1 MTELVYLTLSHLN
14 RETRK
19 YFLNKAGYA
28 SLLDYELSTDNRL
41 FEICWNKHTSTFV
54 SDSSCF
60 VFPDQ
65 QQYFSRNIPFSSLSY
80 MVKKYIYSRFLSGT
94 SYQNFEEYY
103 LNTSDALP
111 SICVFIPYKSER
123 LSHFLPQDK
132 NFVIHLREN
141 SERVVSKVDSCLSI
155 TNVNERPL
163 SKFTFHLNKKTLNS
177 YVLCPPSG
185 DFAMNPDKYG
195 VKGWRLFENGSPI
208 FYRKSL
214 GGFTVSKKYY
224 RKLLELG
231 AFDNN

>member
-19 YFLNKAGYA
+19 YFLNKAGYT

-41 FEICWNKHTSTFV
+41 FEICWNNHTSTFV

-60 VFPDQ
+60 EFPDQ

-80 MVKKYIYSRFLSGT
+80 SVKKYIYSRFLSGT
-94 SYQNFEEYY
+94 SYQNFEEYF
-103 LNTSDALP
+103 LNTSDSLP
-111 SICVFIPYKSER
+111 SICVFIPYKSVR
-123 LSHFLPQDK
+123 LSKFLPEDK
-132 NFVIHLREN
+132 NFMIYLREN
-141 SERVVSKVDSCLSI
+141 SERVVSNLDSRL
-155 TNVNERPL
+155 L

-185 DFAMNPDKYG
+185 DFVMNPDRYG
-195 VKGWRLFENGSPI
+195 ENGWKLFEEGSPI
-208 FYRKSL
+208 FYRKLL
-214 GGFTVSKKYY
+214 GGFIVSKKYY

>member
-19 YFLNKAGYA
+19 YFLSKAGYT

-41 FEICWNKHTSTFV
+41 FEICWNNHTRTFV
-54 SDSSCF
+54 SDSSCLE
-60 VFPDQ
+60 FPDQ
-65 QQYFSRNIPFSSLSY
+65 LQYFSRNIPFSCLSY
-80 MVKKYIYSRFLSGT
+80 SVKKYIYSRFLSGT

-103 LNTSDALP
+103 LNTSESLP
-111 SICVFIPYKSER
+111 SICIFIPYKSAR
-123 LSHFLPQDK
+123 LSNCLPEDK

-141 SERVVSKVDSCLSI
+141 SERVVSNVDHSSI
-155 TNVNERPL
+155 QKVNERPL

-185 DFAMNPDKYG
+185 DFVKNPDNYG
-195 VKGWRLFENGSPI
+195 ANGWKLFEEGSPI
-208 FYRKSL
+208 FYRRLL

>member
-19 YFLNKAGYA
+19 YFLNKAGYT

-41 FEICWNKHTSTFV
+41 FEICWNNHTNTFV
-54 SDSSCF
+54 SDSDCF
-60 VFPDQ
+60 NFPDQ
-65 QQYFSRNIPFSSLSY
+65 QKYFSRNIPFASLSY
-80 MVKKYIYSRFLSGT
+80 SVKKYIYSRFLSGT

-103 LNTSDALP
+103 LNTSQSLP
-111 SICVFIPYKSER
+111 SICVFIPYKSAR
-123 LSHFLPQDK
+123 LSSCLPEDK

-141 SERVVSKVDSCLSI
+141 CERVVS
-155 TNVNERPL
+155 NVNPRSFDRPL

-185 DFAMNPDKYG
+185 DFGMNPANYTG
-195 VKGWRLFENGSPI
+195 NGWKIFEEGSPI
-208 FYRKSL
+208 FYRNSL